1 MLRILLST
9 IILSVSFSSCQDID
23 EDIIPVVGIYR
34 AHVLGVA
41 GPFDMIIG
49 TDGGDNVIIEA
60 PFDGIDWYTTL
71 ADIDNQKES
80 IMDININNQEISTG
94 TKMKGSGFFKN
105 GTIEIK
111 YTITI
116 EGKRS
121 DYTIVGTKF

>member
-9 IILSVSFSSCQDID
+9 IMLSLSFSSCQNID

-41 GPFDMIIG
+41 GPFDLIIG

-60 PFDGIDWYTTL
+60 PFDGIDWYTII
-71 ADIDNQKES
+71 ADIDNQNES
-80 IMDININNQEISTG
+80 IMDININNQEISAG

-105 GTIEIK
+105 GTIELK
-111 YTITI
+111 YTITV